1 MSFDAEF
8 LVQAIVSMVVITA
21 PMDPVKVLFF
31 NEAIANPPR
40 NRIGAA
46 GRVALYVAVILGGTA
61 LVGRQVLDLIGINLD
76 AFSVVG
82 GLIIALMGFEMLYG
96 GGGSKTQGEDKR
108 QAGPEEG
115 DALLIPLTLPLVAG
129 PGAMTTTI
137 TIAASREGG
146 EGLTAALIGTGVVAL
161 IAFVSYAFLSGL
173 FTKVRPATI
182 AVLARVGGLLLATI
196 GVQMLLGG
204 LGRFFG

>member
-1 MSFDAEF
+1 MSVDVEF
-8 LVQAIVSMVVITA
+8 MVQAIISMVVITL
-21 PMDPVKVLFF
+21 PMDPVKILFF
-31 NEAIANPPR
+31 NEAIESPPR
-40 NRIGAA
+40 NRTWAA
-46 GRVALYVAVILGGTA
+46 GRVALYVALILGGTA
-61 LVGRQVLDLIGINLD
+61 LAGRQLLDLLGVNLD

-129 PGAMTTTI
+129 PGAMATTI
-137 TIAASREGG
+137 TLAASRDG
-146 EGLTAALIGTGVVAL
+146 EGLTAALIGAGVVTV
-161 IAFVSYAFLSGL
+161 IAFLSYALLSGL
-173 FTKVRPATI
+173 FTKVRPATM
-182 AVLARVGGLLLATI
+182 AVISRIGGLLLATI

-204 LGRFFG
+204 LAKFFG

>member
-1 MSFDAEF
+1 MSVDSEF
-8 LVQAIVSMVVITA
+8 LIQAIISMVVITM

-31 NEAIANPPR
+31 NEAIENPPR
-40 NRIGAA
+40 NRTLAA
-46 GRVALYVAVILGGTA
+46 GRVALYVAIILGGTA
-61 LVGRQVLDLIGINLD
+61 LIGQRLLDILGVNLD

-82 GLIIALMGFEMLYG
+82 GLIIAMMGFEMLYG
-96 GGGSKTQGEDKR
+96 GGSSKTQGEDKR

-137 TIAASREGG
+137 TIAASREGS
-146 EGLTAALIGTGVVAL
+146 GLAAALIGTGVVAL

-173 FTKVRPATI
+173 FSKIRPATMAI
-182 AVLARVGGLLLATI
+182 LARVGGLLLATI
-196 GVQMLLGG
+196 GVQMVLGG
-204 LGRFFG
+204 LDRFFG

>member
-1 MSFDAEF
+1 MSVDVEF
-8 LVQAIVSMVVITA
+8 MVQAIISMVVITL
-21 PMDPVKVLFF
+21 PMDPVKILFF
-31 NEAIANPPR
+31 NEAIESPPR
-40 NRIGAA
+40 NRTWAA
-46 GRVALYVAVILGGTA
+46 GRVALYVALILGGTA
-61 LVGRQVLDLIGINLD
+61 LAGRQLLDLLGVNLD

-129 PGAMTTTI
+129 PGAMATTI
-137 TIAASREGG
+137 TIAASRDG
-146 EGLTAALIGTGVVAL
+146 EGLTAALIGAGVVTV
-161 IAFVSYAFLSGL
+161 IAFLSYALLSGL
-173 FTKVRPATI
+173 FTKVRPATM
-182 AVLARVGGLLLATI
+182 AVISRIGGLLLATI

-204 LGRFFG
+204 LAKFFG

>member
-1 MSFDAEF
+1 MTVDVEF
-8 LVQAIVSMVVITA
+8 LVQAVISMVVITM

-31 NEAIANPPR
+31 NEAIESPAR
-40 NRIGAA
+40 NRIAAA
-46 GRVALYVAVILGGTA
+46 GKVALYVAIILGGTA
-61 LVGRQVLDLIGINLD
+61 LVGQRLLDVLGVNLN
-76 AFSVVG
+76 AFAVVG

-96 GGGSKTQGEDKR
+96 GGGSRTQGEDKR
-108 QAGPEEG
+108 QTGPEEG

-146 EGLTAALIGTGVVAL
+146 DGVTAALVGTAVVVL

-173 FTKVRPATI
+173 FTRVKPATM
-182 AVLARVGGLLLATI
+182 AVIARVGGLLLATI

-204 LGRFFG
+204 LDRFFG